1 MHSRYENKQIKN
13 LWSDEKK
20 LNGWQAVEL
29 AVIKARANLKRIPE
43 QIYTEIKD
51 LLEANPID
59 IDWWK
64 KCDSELQHDLNAFVM
79 ERVRFLPTRLHQF
92 FHDGLTSYD
101 DEESPFIR
109 TLENS
114 LMVLCGQYE
123 NIQNLFEGLSRQHRF
138 TIMMGKTHGQDAELQ
153 SFGKRVL
160 TWLVSCDA
168 AYDQI
173 MQAAKVL
180 EYSKL
185 SGAIGNYGGL
195 DPELEAETLSI
206 LGLKPYYGAT
216 QIMPRVIY
224 APIAQGICN
233 LVMALDNVALNIR
246 LAARTGLP
254 LLREPF
260 GKKQTGSTKM
270 PQKQNTIKTEQTEG
284 QMRLVKAYMLAL
296 TENIITWEERA
307 IEQSCVER
315 VAWPDIFHAASQVMA
330 VTEKILTSLRV
341 YPDNMMQEVINSRGT
356 YAAGEVKEF
365 LKKHLSHTEL
375 AYEDIYRLVQLA
387 CFNVFEVSEERLKI
401 RNTLATS
408 YDESMVM
415 LTELGKMPSEKNI
428 SIMELIKDSQLRV
441 SDQLEITQEQVDN
454 FNHLL
459 RDLFYEKSGH
469 DNIDVLLEWISV
481 FSPAHLLKNEETLF
495 QNIIGL

>member
-13 LWSDEKK
+13 LWSDESK
-20 LNGWQAVEL
+20 LSGWEAVEL

-43 QIYTEIKD
+43 EIYVEIRD
-51 LLEANPID
+51 LLKANPID

-101 DEESPFIR
+101 TEESPFVR
-109 TLENS
+109 NLENS
-114 LMVLCGQYE
+114 LMVLCNQYE
-123 NIQNLFEGLSRQHRF
+123 KIQDLFEKLARKHRF
-138 TIMMGKTHGQDAELQ
+138 TVMMGKTHGQDAELQ

-173 MQAAKVL
+173 MQASKVL

-195 DPELEAETLSI
+195 DPELETEALNI

-233 LVMALDNVALNIR
+233 LVMTLDNVALNIR

-315 VAWPDIFHAASQVMA
+315 VAWPDIFHAASQVMT
-330 VTEKILTSLRV
+330 VMEKILSGLRV
-341 YPDNMMQEVINSRGT
+341 YPDNMIQEILNSRGT

-365 LKKHLSHTEL
+365 LKKHLSKTDL
-375 AYEDIYRLVQLA
+375 SYEDIYRLVQLA
-387 CFNVFEVSEERLKI
+387 CFNVFEVSPERLAV
-401 RNTLATS
+401 RDVLANSYEEAANNITS
-408 YDESMVM
+408 I
-415 LTELGKMPSEKNI
+415 KNLPRENNV
-428 SIMELIKDSQLRV
+428 SIKDHISRAELRV
-441 SDQLEITQEQVDN
+441 NDQLEISEEQVKIYNRHLDN
-454 FNHLL
+454 
-459 RDLFYEKSGH
+459 LFRLKNGAS
-469 DNIDVLLEWISV
+469 NFDVYLEWNEI
-481 FSPAHLLKNEETLF
+481 FSPAHLLKNEEKLF
-495 QNIIGL
+495 TNIIGL

>member
-1 MHSRYENKQIKN
+1 MHPRYENKRIKN
-13 LWSDEKK
+13 IWSDEGK
-20 LNGWQAVEL
+20 LSGWQAVEL
-29 AVIKARANLKRIPE
+29 AVIKARVNLKRIPE
-43 QIYTEIKD
+43 EIYIRIKD

-64 KCDSELQHDLNAFVM
+64 KCDSELQHDLNAFVL
-79 ERVRFLPTRLHQF
+79 ERVRFLPTELHQY

-101 DEESPFIR
+101 TEESPFVR
-109 TLENS
+109 NLENS
-114 LMVLCGQYE
+114 LMVLSGQYE
-123 NIQNLFEGLSRQHRF
+123 KIQKLLEKLAREHRF

-173 MQAAKVL
+173 MQAGKVL

-195 DPELEAETLSI
+195 DPELEVEALSI

-233 LVMALDNVALNIR
+233 LVMTLDNIALNIR
-246 LAARTGLP
+246 LSARTGLP

-270 PQKQNTIKTEQTEG
+270 PQKQNTINTEQTEG

-315 VAWPDIFHAASQVMA
+315 VAWPDIFHASSRILTVM
-330 VTEKILTSLRV
+330 EKILSGLRV
-341 YPDNMMQEVINSRGT
+341 YPDNMLQEIINSRGT

-365 LKKHLSHTEL
+365 LKKHLADTAL
-375 AYEDIYRLVQLA
+375 TYEDIYRLVQLA
-387 CFNVFEVSEERLKI
+387 CFNVFEISPERLAI
-401 RNTLATS
+401 RNTLAAS
-408 YDESMVM
+408 YDEAMVK
-415 LTELGKMPSEKNI
+415 LSELGKLPAEKNI
-428 SIMELIKDSQLRV
+428 SIMDLIKDGNLRV
-441 SDQLEITQEQVDN
+441 SDQLAITQDQVN
-454 FNHLL
+454 VFNRLL
-459 RDLFYEKSGH
+459 QNLFHSQSGQIDLDILF
-469 DNIDVLLEWISV
+469 EWVAI

-495 QNIIGL
+495 ANVIGL